1 MRMSGN
7 RLATQLPTEEIQR
20 MSWNALLC
28 QNRLYP
34 RTRTHSQHRTAFE
47 IDYDRL
53 VFSKAFRRLA
63 RKTQVHPL
71 ALNDHTHNR
80 LTHSLEVASVGRSLG
95 KAAYCIAKDH
105 ESQSIPATA
114 NDFAELVQAA
124 CLAHD
129 VGNTPFGHAG
139 ERAIRQWMSTH
150 AEVHS
155 DLNDAQS
162 ADLFL
167 YEGNAQA
174 FRIATRSIS
183 GFEHGCENKNG
194 GLGLTAAT
202 LATMMKYPWYS
213 DHAYAKTDG
222 KYSVFQSDKSAFEW
236 VVTTTGLLPEGD
248 AYCRHPLAF
257 LVEAADDICNAI
269 IDIEDAID
277 LHILHRTDVD
287 QHLMRLSGLPDNSTI
302 AQMRSTSIGK
312 LIEQC
317 VLVFEQS
324 YEQIMHGQRGLP
336 LIASIDTALLDAF
349 NALNNIAKHRV
360 YPFNQNDKLE
370 QSCNTTLACILRAS
384 IQDNTPFIKPD
395 LDSVVGPF
403 VDFTRLVER
412 ESEPGYERLMMV
424 MDFVAGMTDNYAVN
438 LADRLSIG

>member
-1 MRMSGN
+1 MSGK
-7 RLATQLPTEEIQR
+7 RSATQLPTEETRR
-20 MSWNALLC
+20 MSWRALLC
-28 QNRLYP
+28 QERLFP
-34 RTRTHSQHRTAFE
+34 KTRVPSQHRTAFE

-95 KAAYCIAKDH
+95 KAAYFIAKDR
-105 ESQSIPATA
+105 ESQSIPATSI
-114 NDFAELVQAA
+114 DFAELVQAA

-150 AEVHS
+150 TEVHA
-155 DLNDAQS
+155 DLNDVHS
-162 ADLFL
+162 ADLVL

-183 GFEHGCENKNG
+183 GFEYGRDKNIG
-194 GLGLTAAT
+194 GLGLSAAT

-213 DHAYAKTDG
+213 DHANAQAEG
-222 KYSVFQSDKSAFEW
+222 KYSVFHSDKSAFEW
-236 VVTTTGLLPEGD
+236 VVATTGLLPKRN

-277 LHILHRTDVD
+277 LNILHRTDVE
-287 QHLMRLSGLPDNSTI
+287 QHLMRLSDLPVTSTI
-302 AQMRSTSIGK
+302 AQMRSTSIRK

-317 VLVFEQS
+317 VLVFEHN
-324 YEQIMHGQRGLP
+324 YEQIMRGQRELP
-336 LIASIDTALLDAF
+336 LVDNIDTALLDAF

-360 YPFNQNDKLE
+360 YPFEQNENLE
-370 QSCNTTLACILRAS
+370 LSCNTTLARILCAS
-384 IQDNTPFIKPD
+384 IKDNIPFINREHD
-395 LDSVVGPF
+395 AVIGPF
-403 VDFTRLVER
+403 ADFMELVLR

-438 LADRLSIG
+438 LAERLSNKNL